1 MGIWGKV
8 ATAFRGG
15 VSEAGEAIV
24 DHQALRILDQE
35 IREAD
40 NELAKSKSALAGI
53 IAKRKL
59 VQRKVDSLQT
69 SMAEYEGYAMKAL
82 DQGDETLAT
91 EVAQKIAGLEGQ
103 LGDENAM
110 AKAYGESEAQLRK
123 SVSTAEANLKRLK
136 HQVDTVKATESV
148 QRAQASVAARFSGAD
163 SSMRG
168 ALDSLERLK
177 SKQAERSARFEAAA
191 ELAESTEDETLDSR
205 LKAAGIVSSKA
216 SGDDVL
222 ARLRAKQAK

>member
-8 ATAFRGG
+8 ATAIRGG
-15 VSEAGEAIV
+15 VSEAGESIV

-35 IREAD
+35 IRDAD
-40 NELAKSKSALAGI
+40 GELAKSKTALTGI

-59 VQRKVDSLQT
+59 AQKKVDSIKA
-69 SMAEYEGYAMKAL
+69 SVAEYEGYAIQAL
-82 DQGDETLAT
+82 DKGDESLAT
-91 EVAQKIAGLEGQ
+91 EVAQKIADLESQLTDEQGL
-103 LGDENAM
+103 
-110 AKAYGESEAQLRK
+110 AKAYAGSEAQLRK
-123 SVSTAEANLKRLK
+123 SVGTAESNLKRLK

-163 SSMRG
+163 SSMQS

-177 SKQAERSARFEAAA
+177 SKQAERSARFEAAT
-191 ELAESTEDETLDSR
+191 ELAESTDDQDLGSR
-205 LKAAGIVSSKA
+205 LKAAGIVSSKS